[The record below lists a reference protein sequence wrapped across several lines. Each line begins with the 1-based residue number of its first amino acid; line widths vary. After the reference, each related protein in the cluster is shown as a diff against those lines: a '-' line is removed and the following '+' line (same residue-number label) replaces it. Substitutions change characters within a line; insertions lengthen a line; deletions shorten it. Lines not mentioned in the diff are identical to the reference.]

1 MSQIGNQ
8 STSACGGVG
17 YVPIPPRLWSRAGGN
32 NCPNC
37 VSNNGYAACIG
48 DNGLSYSTYA
58 LDQRRKAE
66 ILKYKGNSA
75 QLSRAQQYSMA
86 SRNALTRKKSWA
98 TQTQTYTNPNVDNL
112 PEIQNAGGV
121 AVSLQCNGTT
131 VRCSL
136 TSDSDVP
143 GPVIPL
149 CIDESV
155 PLYNYKLQVTPA
167 SGGTGI
173 YNLDGLVLPPPPA
186 PIPVPTPAPTPVPP
200 PAPTPASV
208 EVILEVINATGQR
221 IYLDANKSPS
231 QNITPTG
238 YTGWIITNPNNLTSS
253 ACKILSSHSSP
264 IPLSALVVAG
274 GGASQTQTE
283 DPEEGSIRWIGGG
296 GGGGGVLSITS
307 GASMVSGT
315 QYNITVGKGGQ
326 TLNGEDSIL
335 NWNNGI
341 ATAIGGGGGSGNQSN
356 INGQNGGSG
365 GGAGFISQSQTGI
378 AGSGTPGPPVQ
389 GYNGGA
395 YNMGSGGGGGA
406 GAPGSSNNGGD
417 GAQSAITG
425 TLSYYGGGGAGV
437 GYGGNY
443 GGTGGQGGGGS
454 TSNLPGTD
462 GLGGGAGS
470 NYYGGIFPPTSIKG
484 GNGVIILQFPSYY

>member
-1 MSQIGNQ
+1 M
-8 STSACGGVG
+8 
-17 YVPIPPRLWSRAGGN
+17 
-32 NCPNC
+32 
-37 VSNNGYAACIG
+37 
-48 DNGLSYSTYA
+48 
-58 LDQRRKAE
+58 
-66 ILKYKGNSA
+66 
-75 QLSRAQQYSMA
+75 
-86 SRNALTRKKSWA
+86 
-98 TQTQTYTNPNVDNL
+98 
-112 PEIQNAGGV
+112 
-121 AVSLQCNGTT
+121 SLQCNGST

-143 GPVIPL
+143 GLVIPL

-155 PLYNYKLQVTPA
+155 PLYNYKMQVTPA

-173 YNLDGLVLPPPPA
+173 YNLDGLVLPPA
-186 PIPVPTPAPTPVPP
+186 PTPTPVPTPAPAPIPVPP
-200 PAPTPASV
+200 PAPTPALV

-231 QNITPTG
+231 QNVTPTG
-238 YTGWIITNPNNLTSS
+238 YTVWIITNPNNLTSS

-274 GGASQTQTE
+274 GGASQSQSE
-283 DPEEGSIRWIGGG
+283 DPEEGSTTWIGGG

-341 ATAIGGGGGSGNQSN
+341 ATAIGGGGGSGNQSSV
-356 INGQNGGSG
+356 NGQNGGSG
-365 GGAGFISQSQTGI
+365 GGAGFISQAQITGS

-395 YNMGSGGGGGA
+395 YSGQGSGGGGGA
-406 GAPGSSNNGGD
+406 GASGTSNNGGN
-417 GAQSAITG
+417 GLQSAITG
-425 TLSYYGGGGAGV
+425 TPSYYGGGGAGV
-437 GYGGNY
+437 DSNGSAA
-443 GGTGGQGGGGS
+443 GTGGQGGGGS
-454 TSNLPGTD
+454 MRSNLPGTD

-470 NYYGGIFPPTSIKG
+470 NYYGSISSTSIKG